1 MIDRDMRRAT
11 VLIMALF
18 FFQPMI
24 LGAWFALIPTVK
36 EALELSK
43 AELAVA
49 LLGMPISV
57 LIALQVA
64 GAATSRLGVR
74 HVMAYFLPLQVAAG
88 LLPLI
93 ADGQATLFL
102 ALMGFGASVAIF
114 EVAMNVYAGRVEK
127 AGGVLVM
134 NRCHGFWALGM
145 MSGALLTATLAATFS
160 PIAVMAAIG
169 VASGGLGF
177 VAVRGM
183 PRIREDADGV
193 PPPKRRLAQVP
204 AALIAIGIYMLLVT
218 FVEAAMTDWSA
229 VYLAER
235 LGLAGEGA
243 LARAGIAVT
252 IFAGFMAAGRFAGD
266 YLKRRFGALVLARG
280 SVGMALL
287 GLACLV
293 LPLPVAAA
301 YVGFAC
307 VGLGVAAGYPLGV
320 SAVSALDDRYEAS
333 NVAIMSTFALTGFLF
348 GPPVM
353 GFLGEAF
360 GMRAAFAA
368 LIPGLLACLVLARWL
383 ESRGEGAES
392 AGNGLTPGES
402 RR

>member
-18 FFQPMI
+18 FLQPMI
-24 LGAWFALIPTVK
+24 IGVWFALIPIVK
-36 EALELSK
+36 EAIGLSK

-57 LIALQVA
+57 LIALQLA
-64 GAATSRLGVR
+64 GVATSRLGVR

-88 LLPLI
+88 LLPLL
-93 ADGQATLFL
+93 AGGQAALFL
-102 ALMGFGASVAIF
+102 ALMAFGASVAIF

-145 MSGALLTATLAATFS
+145 MSGALLTATLAAAFP

-169 VASGGLGF
+169 AASGGLGF
-177 VAVRGM
+177 AAVRRM
-183 PRIREDADGV
+183 PRIREDTDGV
-193 PPPKRRLAQVP
+193 PPPKRKLAQIP
-204 AALIAIGIYMLLVT
+204 GALIAIGGYMLLVT

-252 IFAGFMAAGRFAGD
+252 VFAAFMAAGRFAGD
-266 YLKRRFGALVLARG
+266 YLKRRFGALGLARG

-287 GLACLV
+287 GIGCLV
-293 LPLPVAAA
+293 LPLPVEAA
-301 YVGFAC
+301 YLGFAC

-333 NVAIMSTFALTGFLF
+333 NIAIMSTFALTGFLI
-348 GPPVM
+348 GPPII

-360 GMRAAFAA
+360 GMRAAFAV
-368 LIPGLLACLVLARWL
+368 LMPGLLACLVLARWL
-383 ESRGEGAES
+383 ESRES
-392 AGNGLTPGES
+392 DTGSAD
-402 RR
+402 RRPTMG